1 MEIKRLGSIDAE
13 NYWNLRLES
22 LLTNPEAF
30 ITTYDEAKQR
40 ANPVERTAD
49 QLSNQSTH
57 TYGAYIDGHLRGVV
71 TLHPETHTKFK
82 HKGHILAMYVSPQ
95 TRGLGV
101 GIALLDSC
109 TAQSRSL
116 HIEQLHLSVVATNQP
131 AIDLY
136 RKYGFTKYGHEPR
149 AIKIKEGH
157 YLDEELMY
165 KEILE

>member
-13 NYWNLRLES
+13 DYWNLRLES

-40 ANPVERTAD
+40 TNPIERTAD

-57 TYGAYIDGHLRGVV
+57 TYGAFIEGHLRGVV

-101 GIALLDSC
+101 GTALLEAC
-109 TAQSRSL
+109 TNHARSL
-116 HIEQLHLSVVATNQP
+116 QIEQLHLSVVATNQP
-131 AIDLY
+131 ALDLY
-136 RKYGFTKYGHEPR
+136 RKYGFTKYGHEPK
-149 AIKIKEGH
+149 AIKINHNH

-165 KEILE
+165 IEI